1 MDEQATGRAVR
12 VEVGEGAR
20 AGARNDV
27 TDVAGIRVGHAQRV
41 GDGYRTGVTVVLPPA
56 EGAVAG
62 VDVRGAAPGTRETD
76 LLDPRN
82 MVERV
87 HAIVLSGGSAYGLD
101 AAGGVMHRLADAGV
115 GLPVGAEAGE
125 VVPIVPSAVLYDLGR
140 GGRFR
145 AVPDAGLGAL
155 ACADAEDGGA
165 VVRGSVGAATGALV
179 GGLAGGVGSASLVLA
194 DGTTV
199 GAVAAVNAAG
209 SAVDPRTGALY
220 GAHDGLD
227 GEFPLSLPDRA
238 ELEAWGG
245 PAAPGGF
252 NTTIGVVATDLRLTK
267 AQAAKLAG
275 VAQDG
280 LARAVRPAHTM
291 VDGDTVFVLSTGER
305 EGDLAAFQRLL
316 SATASVFARTI
327 ADGVLHATGRP
338 GAPSYRDVLPSAVSR
353 DR

>member
-1 MDEQATGRAVR
+1 MGEQATGRSVR

-20 AGARNDV
+20 TGVRNDV
-27 TDVAGIRVGHAQRV
+27 TDVPGIRVGQAQRV

-87 HAIVLSGGSAYGLD
+87 HAVVLGGGSAYGLD

-115 GLPVGAEAGE
+115 GLQVGAEGE
-125 VVPIVPSAVLYDLGR
+125 VVPIVPAAVLYDLGR

-145 AVPDAGLGAL
+145 AVPDAALGAE
-155 ACADAEDGGA
+155 ACAGAEGGGA
-165 VVRGSVGAATGALV
+165 VARGSVGAGTGALA
-179 GGLAGGVGSASLVLA
+179 GGLAGGVGSASLLLA
-194 DGTTV
+194 DGTAV
-199 GAVAAVNAAG
+199 GALAAVNAAG

-220 GAHDGLD
+220 GAHDGLA
-227 GEFPLSLPDRA
+227 GEFALALPDRA

-291 VDGDTVFVLSTGER
+291 VDGDTVFALSTGER
-305 EGDLAAFQRLL
+305 EGDAAAFQRVL
-316 SATASVFARTI
+316 SATASVFARAV
-327 ADGVLHATGRP
+327 ADGVLHASGRP
-338 GAPSYRDVLPSAVSR
+338 GAPCYRDVFPSAVAGGR
-353 DR
+353 